1 MTEAD
6 VRIANVSLGEKL
18 VDQDGRTVVKI
29 SYSKPA
35 DESDEEEDEG
45 ESSVSSFIL
54 CSLTAGKVCDL
65 CVSRCAIYIF
75 F

>member
-45 ESSVSSFIL
+45 ES
-54 CSLTAGKVCDL
+54 DD
-65 CVSRCAIYIF
+65 
-75 F
+75 